1 MSSLKKFFYEL
12 LELNSGN
19 KYFIGLIDRLEVYEN
34 EYSEEYFKKLDNI
47 YKKYIKIYKKEKNK
61 NSEDNQL
68 LNYEL
73 IDYTNLK
80 NISSDKHPP
89 SQKTEHNTKI
99 DNIPISNFHNSVVFF
114 IEFMTTFYKIRDDVD
129 IKNLN
134 NIFKKYLPTFDDYER
149 LMTKG
154 IENKIVLDK
163 MTCNIV
169 INQINNLINNKDYI
183 IKVEKKYQKNVEYL
197 DYLNV
202 SIPAYLKKLKE
213 FVKFIKN
220 IYLPKCNTKIGYLH
234 LPNGKNIYQTLINS
248 TLTSSKYSAENI
260 HKLGISEVKKIK
272 KELMKVKNILGHKEK
287 TYEEFNNYMLNN
299 KDYTYKNK
307 KELLKDYNKN
317 RKFVKK
323 EITDKL
329 FIKDVDKDYEIRT
342 LPKKFEKGSALA
354 SYYPL
359 TFHTAT
365 NQRKGIFYLNGEN
378 MNDHKIYNTL
388 TLSMHEASPGHHYQH
403 AYPMMYKIPLY
414 KNYVGENTCYAE
426 GWALYTETL
435 YNYKKDELS
444 YYGYL
449 TFLILRA
456 NRLAV
461 DTGINYYGWS
471 YDKAFK
477 YMRKN
482 VPITNEEIHRELERY
497 IGLPTQAISYYIGR
511 QIFIDGFKEFQNKN
525 IKINNKYSEQEL
537 YKKYHHLVL
546 KDGNIPMEILQN
558 KIKNYILK

>member
-342 LPKKFEKGSALA
+342 LPKQFEKGSALA